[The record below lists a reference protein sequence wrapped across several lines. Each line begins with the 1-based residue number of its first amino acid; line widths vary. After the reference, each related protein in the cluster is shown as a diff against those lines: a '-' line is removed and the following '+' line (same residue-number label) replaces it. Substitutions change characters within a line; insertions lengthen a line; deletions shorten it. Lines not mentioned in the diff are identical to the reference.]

1 MYKLDKNEEIFYK
14 DYQSSTRKFRIS
26 EEIDNKQEIEVCKE
40 LELSKDIDDIE
51 VCKYSFHFIRNTIA
65 TVNYRSKISVPK
77 ARVSLRAVCEILY
90 DHKYLLN
97 PPPLVTIPEESETGE
112 P

>member
-1 MYKLDKNEEIFYK
+1 MTRSRKKNISSSIILLLKLLTLAPEFLLM
-14 DYQSSTRKFRIS
+14 TRKS
-26 EEIDNKQEIEVCKE
+26 LVV
-40 LELSKDIDDIE
+40 E

-65 TVNYRSKISVPK
+65 TVSYRSEISVPK
-77 ARVSLRAVCEILY
+77 ARVALRAVCEILY

-97 PPPLVTIPEESETGE
+97 PPPLATIPEESETGE